1 MAVVLPDA
9 FHGQALSFGF
19 LYVLVRSIGLALYAW
34 VASTNPNRK
43 AAVRVFSLLSVGGF
57 VAVIV
62 GAALGGAWQYVVW
75 GIAIVLDVIAAAVG
89 GRQEGWDL
97 HLDHFGERHGL
108 FVIIALGETL
118 IVAAGTV
125 TGAIWTANLIAA
137 AILAV
142 AITCGLWWSYFPLAK
157 PALDNAL
164 EAARGTR
171 QTILARDVYSLIHFP
186 TICGIIAV
194 AVVMEE
200 ALAHPE
206 STLPVA
212 ANYTLAAGLLLF
224 VGGMAMALW
233 RATGSPPI
241 PRLIVMLAV
250 VILMTILGEVT
261 PVLMLAIAFAGIIL
275 VAIIEQRGGL
285 IASGRA

>member
-1 MAVVLPDA
+1 
-9 FHGQALSFGF
+9 
-19 LYVLVRSIGLALYAW
+19 
-34 VASTNPNRK
+34 
-43 AAVRVFSLLSVGGF
+43 
-57 VAVIV
+57 
-62 GAALGGAWQYVVW
+62 
-75 GIAIVLDVIAAAVG
+75 
-89 GRQEGWDL
+89 
-97 HLDHFGERHGL
+97 
-108 FVIIALGETL
+108 
-118 IVAAGTV
+118 
-125 TGAIWTANLIAA
+125 
-137 AILAV
+137 
-142 AITCGLWWSYFPLAK
+142 
-157 PALDNAL
+157 
-164 EAARGTR
+164 
-171 QTILARDVYSLIHFP
+171 
-186 TICGIIAV
+186 
-194 AVVMEE
+194 VVMEE